1 MSQKDQREEKRILIE
16 SLRNTLAI
24 LGEGYSFVKDK
35 NKLYKSS
42 ENHLYN
48 LNVKKWINTTES

>member
-35 NKLYKSS
+35 NTLNKSS

-48 LNVKKWINTTES
+48 LNVKK